1 MGGLFTAVTGL
12 VDIGSTVAGGLSA
25 KGHGSINDILGDE
38 MAQQQQSYGGTG
50 QHPIL
55 GKTLGNT
62 LDYVGTMF
70 SPQDWA
76 MRIAQWTSPKGKS
89 LADAQ
94 DMSVQNN
101 VAEQQARA
109 SYIQKKIQSLGGHV
123 KINEL
128 MGQGNYRDIFNPE
141 WQKAHGLTTEEK
153 PATPQTSTEA
163 PKNEAK
169 LLPDTIKIENG
180 TMTIVLDLSKA
191 RQQIQGMITASL
203 DRIGKSNPPL
213 VATAYTV

>member
-1 MGGLFTAVTGL
+1 
-12 VDIGSTVAGGLSA
+12 
-25 KGHGSINDILGDE
+25 
-38 MAQQQQSYGGTG
+38 
-50 QHPIL
+50 
-55 GKTLGNT
+55 
-62 LDYVGTMF
+62 
-70 SPQDWA
+70 
-76 MRIAQWTSPKGKS
+76 
-89 LADAQ
+89 
-94 DMSVQNN
+94 
-101 VAEQQARA
+101 
-109 SYIQKKIQSLGGHV
+109 
-123 KINEL
+123 